1 MATQAAP
8 PRTGYQKWQDGIDSA
23 KGNPAWDKWDC
34 EIRMAVNEYNRHLA
48 NTPGYVPLDWHYV
61 KAILWT
67 ETGPHKSDWN
77 TRPIQIGVSTDPG
90 MRSFLLDANDEHNE
104 GGHLIMLPA
113 WRDKLTPGIIRESPV
128 HNLRA
133 GIGYLLMKMAHYEY
147 QIVPDTDKSIYEVTV
162 KSGDTFS
169 GIAKAKGS
177 RVEVLKALNPATNPD
192 RLRVGQVLKYQKAS
206 LQRVIIGWRPISPRL
221 LWERYNGKGD
231 GNYTKKIDYALS
243 QVRSR
248 RTVICKP

>member
-34 EIRMAVNEYNRHLA
+34 EIRTAVNEYNRHLA

-67 ETGPHKSDWN
+67 ETGPHKSDWK
-77 TRPIQIGVSTDPG
+77 TRLIQIGVSTDPG
-90 MRSFLLDANDEHNE
+90 MRSFLLDANDKRNE

-133 GIGYLLMKMAHYEY
+133 GIGYLLMRMAYYEY
-147 QIVPDTDKSIYEVTV
+147 RAYELTV
-162 KSGDTFS
+162 KAGDNAS
-169 GIAKAKGS
+169 KIAAREGS
-177 RVEVLKALNPATNPD
+177 TLAMMKELNPTINLD
-192 RLRVGQVLKYQKAS
+192 RLQPKQILKVQKAS
-206 LQRVIIGWRPISPRL
+206 IQQVIKGWRPISSKL

-231 GNYTKKIDYALS
+231 ADYARKIEYALPR
-243 QVRSR
+243 VRNRES
-248 RTVICKP
+248 VICKP